1 MSRKWLNGVLSLWL
15 LTVYLLFLFCHISFN
30 VSIQQCFS
38 FNQGK
43 LYSIL
48 FNLCVYE
55 IYIYTYLDKL
65 ISYEMNWK
73 GVGGGKGL
81 QLANV
86 FVCNWFMKMVKV
98 TRQKLGC
105 GCKVADFFFISL
117 DIIFRF
123 SINKCHGV
131 LLQMCATAW
140 RQPLCAWDRP
150 TIVLAN
156 ADWVD

>member
-30 VSIQQCFS
+30 ESNNVFHLIKVGFIQFYLIYVSMR
-38 FNQGK
+38 
-43 LYSIL
+43 Y
-48 FNLCVYE
+48 
-55 IYIYTYLDKL
+55 IYIHNFIWNEL
-65 ISYEMNWK
+65 ER
-73 GVGGGKGL
+73 GGGGKGL